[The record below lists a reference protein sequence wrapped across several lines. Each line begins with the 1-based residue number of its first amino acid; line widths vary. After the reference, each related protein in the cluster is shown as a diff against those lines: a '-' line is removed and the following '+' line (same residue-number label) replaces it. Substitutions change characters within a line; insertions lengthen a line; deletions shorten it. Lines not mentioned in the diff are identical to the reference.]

1 MINTQVKIHDKFSV
15 EVKTGFFV
23 SQKEKPI
30 DKFKINTWIFLPNGL
45 DINSFTYTKEQF
57 YSDLKSNVRL
67 ITPIYL
73 PAEILKE
80 GKGPFPRL
88 EKSIENLLNEPNET
102 CAENY
107 TYQIKMLLCILKSAF
122 RENCIRISRHK
133 DEKQIIESTKDFIN
147 NLAIIISKY
156 RKMRDNVM
164 KNLTI
169 PDELKEYFLF
179 GDEYLGEITEN
190 SIFFLLNNFRTKP
203 LVYDAIK
210 SVLFQLIQNEN
221 ENKQKMAY
229 SVVIENEEEHN
240 SLILIKKSLL
250 KKFVE
255 SDLYLQRIK
264 KTDGAFTREL
274 YYSFAAGLAMIFAT
288 VVSFVATQQFGNFT
302 SSLFLA
308 LVVSYIFKDRIKELA
323 RVYFSSKLD
332 QRYFDW
338 KWNVSIRNQKIGVIK
353 EAFDFISQDKV
364 PEEIQNLR
372 NKTPL
377 VKAENQ
383 IYDEKVILYRKR
395 VFLSKKELEKYKE
408 YRLSG
413 INDIIR
419 LNLLSF
425 TKQMDNP
432 TIPLYLPDAAT
443 GLKTILGKRVYALYL
458 VLECMS
464 DEAIYHKKYRLLLNR
479 NGISDITEIP

>member
-1 MINTQVKIHDKFSV
+1 MINTQIKIHDKFSV
-15 EVKTGFFV
+15 EVKIGFFV
-23 SQKEKPI
+23 SQKVKNI
-30 DKFKINTWIFLPNGL
+30 DKFKINTWIFAPNGL
-45 DINSFTYTKEQF
+45 DINSFTYSKEQF

-67 ITPIYL
+67 ITPIYS
-73 PAEILKE
+73 PAEILKK

-88 EKSIENLLNEPNET
+88 EKSIENLLNEPNEIY
-102 CAENY
+102 AENY

-122 RENCIRISRHK
+122 RENCNRISRQK
-133 DEKQIIESTKDFIN
+133 DEKQIIESTKDFANNITTIN
-147 NLAIIISKY
+147 TQY
-156 RKMRDNVM
+156 RKIRDDVMRNPA
-164 KNLTI
+164 I
-169 PDELKEYFLF
+169 SEELKEYFLF
-179 GDEYLGEITEN
+179 GDEYLGDITEN
-190 SIFFLLNNFRTKP
+190 SIYFLLHCSRSKQ

-210 SVLFQLIQNEN
+210 SLLFQLIEN
-221 ENKQKMAY
+221 EDKNKQKMVY
-229 SVVIENEEEHN
+229 SVAIENEEEHN

-274 YYSFAAGLAMIFAT
+274 YYSLAAGLAMIFAT
-288 VVSFVATQQFGNFT
+288 VVSFIATQQFGNFT
-302 SSLFLA
+302 SSFFLV

-323 RVYFSSKLD
+323 RFYFSSKLD

-353 EAFDFISQDKV
+353 EGFDFIPQEKV

-395 VFLSKKELEKYKE
+395 VFLSKKDLEKYKE
-408 YRLSG
+408 YHLSG

-419 LNLLSF
+419 LNLTSF

-432 TIPLYLPDAAT
+432 TIPIRLPDQET
-443 GLKTILGKRVYALYL
+443 GLKTILGKRVYALYFI
-458 VLECMS
+458 LECKS
-464 DEAIYHKKYRLLLNR
+464 EEEVYYKKYRLLLNR
-479 NGISDITEIP
+479 NGISDVAEIF